1 MLLDKFMTGIKKS
14 SEVYKINGKPTNI
27 LLCVAGLWD
36 DVNISMLSDEDF
48 EEVWFL
54 YPVAL
59 MLVCYESFLGHN
71 SRVMNSW
78 DLL

>member
-1 MLLDKFMTGIKKS
+1 MTGIKKS
-14 SEVYKINGKPTNI
+14 SEVYKINDTHTNI

-54 YPVAL
+54 ESSSINAS
-59 MLVCYESFLGHN
+59 MLTKLPGAQQ
-71 SRVMNSW
+71 
-78 DLL
+78 

>member
-1 MLLDKFMTGIKKS
+1 MTGIKKS
-14 SEVYKINGKPTNI
+14 SEVYKINDTHTNI

-54 YPVAL
+54 
-59 MLVCYESFLGHN
+59 
-71 SRVMNSW
+71 
-78 DLL
+78 